1 MRNNVAR
8 RVARFLCSYN
18 CKLRFA
24 ASPLA
29 YAKHFRVC
37 VNTRNNIVQLV
48 VQHCCVA
55 SCRANVARITNSRAV
70 NSFVA
75 ESRKSFY
82 FVQQSR
88 ATKFRV
94 VIRATFTLQLFAQE
108 FHDFVLLVLEQGSMT
123 IYLKRFPLFV
133 YMVQDDELIAQKVA
147 RTWSFTRN
155 QVLIWHLYC

>member
-1 MRNNVAR
+1 MMVIRATFTLQLAMRNTVAR

-18 CKLRFA
+18 CNLRFA

-82 FVQQSR
+82 FMQQSR

-108 FHDFVLLVLEQGSMT
+108 CCAT
-123 IYLKRFPLFV
+123 
-133 YMVQDDELIAQKVA
+133 
-147 RTWSFTRN
+147 SFTILFCSYWSKA
-155 QVLIWHLYC
+155 Q